1 MCGFAGAVS
10 FKPGPGPNLAAA
22 LENLRHRGPDDSSIW
37 DDGQCWLAHT
47 RLAIIDLSAAGRQ
60 PLCNEDGTIWTAY
73 NGEVYNFKE
82 LRQELARDGHH
93 FRSDTDTEVVVHA
106 YEKWGTS
113 CLERLYGMFAFVIW
127 DTKLKR
133 LFLARDRVGKKPLF
147 FSRLPGSFAFA
158 SEVQALLSLGG
169 IARDPDLGALDEY
182 LTWGYVPA
190 PRTAF
195 ANISKLPPAH
205 WMTVQLGAGEPKYDL
220 ERYWSLRYEPKCSP
234 DRPPG
239 QLIRETLSEA
249 VKMRL
254 VSDVPLGA
262 FLSGGI
268 DSSIVVG
275 LMAQLSD
282 RPVKTFTIGFDETDY
297 SEVVH
302 ARRVAERFGTE
313 HHETIVRPDAL
324 GVLPTLVRHFG
335 EPFADSS
342 AVATF
347 YVSQVARRE
356 VTVALN
362 GDGGDES
369 FAGYRRYQANAIA
382 EHLGAVPGASWL
394 MTEAGRLLPAPSD
407 SRALISRARRFGLAA
422 AQPMARRYAKWVS
435 YFTDDDKREL
445 YGPTL
450 RPLLDKPRPE
460 AWMDEL
466 FAATNTRSALDAS
479 MAADVSS
486 YLPFDL
492 LVKMDITSMA
502 NSLEARSPFLDHK
515 VMEAA
520 ALLAPRY
527 KAHWGT
533 SKVVLKKEFRDIL
546 PAENVRRAK
555 MGFGVPVGRWFRGPW
570 KDLLNDALF
579 SGTSLSRGY
588 FEPSR
593 LHYMVDE
600 HLSARTDFSS
610 QLWALLMLELWQRQM
625 VEG

>member
-1 MCGFAGAVS
+1 MCGFAGVLS
-10 FKPGPGPNLAAA
+10 FKEGREPDLSAA
-22 LENLRHRGPDDSSIW
+22 LEHLRHRGPDDSSVW
-37 DDGQCWLAHT
+37 DDGRCWLAHT
-47 RLAIIDLSAAGRQ
+47 RLAVIDLSPAGCQ
-60 PLCNEDGTIWTAY
+60 PLCNEDRTVWTAY
-73 NGEVYNFKE
+73 NGEIYNFKE
-82 LRQELARDGHH
+82 LRHELSRDGHY

-106 YEKWGTS
+106 YEKWGTA
-113 CLERLYGMFAFVIW
+113 CLERFRGMFAFAIW
-127 DTKLKR
+127 DTNLKR

-147 FSRLPGSFAFA
+147 FARLPGSFAFA
-158 SEVQALLSLGG
+158 SEVQALLALGG
-169 IARDPDLGALDEY
+169 ISRDPDLGALDEY

-195 ANISKLPPAH
+195 ASISKLPPAH
-205 WMTVQLGAGEPKYDL
+205 WMTVQLGEGEANYDL
-220 ERYWSLRYEPKCSP
+220 GRYWSLSYEPKGAL
-234 DRPPG
+234 DRPAG
-239 QLIRETLSEA
+239 QLVRDTLTEA
-249 VKMRL
+249 VKLRL

-282 RPVKTFTIGFDETDY
+282 RPVKTFTIGFDEADY
-297 SEVVH
+297 SEVAH
-302 ARRVAERFGTE
+302 ARRVAERFGTD

-324 GVLPTLVRHFG
+324 AILPTLVQHFG

-342 AVATF
+342 AVPTF
-347 YVSQVARRE
+347 YVSQAARQH

-369 FAGYRRYQANAIA
+369 FAGYRRHRANAVA
-382 EHLGAVPGASWL
+382 EHLGTVPGGSWL
-394 MTEAGRLLPAPSD
+394 MASAARLLPD
-407 SRALISRARRFGLAA
+407 SANPQALLRRARRFSLAA
-422 AQPMARRYAKWVS
+422 AQPMPRRYAKWVS

-450 RPLLDKPRPE
+450 RPLLEKPRPE

-466 FAATNTRSALDAS
+466 FETTDARSALDAA
-479 MAADVSS
+479 MAVDISS
-486 YLPFDL
+486 NLPFDL

-515 VMEAA
+515 VMETA
-520 ALLAPRY
+520 ALLPA
-527 KAHWGT
+527 KDKVHWGT
-533 SKVVLKKEFRDIL
+533 SKAVLKHEFRDIL
-546 PAENVRRAK
+546 PVENILRAK
-555 MGFGVPVGRWFRGPW
+555 MGFAVPVGRWFRGPL

-593 LHYMVDE
+593 LHHMVDE
-600 HLSARTDFSS
+600 HMSKRTDFSGP
-610 QLWALLMLELWQRQM
+610 LWALLMLELWQRQM